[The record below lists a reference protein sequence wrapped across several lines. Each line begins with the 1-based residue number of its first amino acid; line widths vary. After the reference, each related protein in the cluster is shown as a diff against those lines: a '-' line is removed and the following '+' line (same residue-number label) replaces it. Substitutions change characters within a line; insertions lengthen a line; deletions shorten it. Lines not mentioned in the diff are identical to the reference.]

1 MVQRSRFHRS
11 KKNRKNQ
18 YRCTYPTN
26 LSQTKFYLPNP
37 HVYKQISLPRPYHH
51 TGAGKYLVGQRFIA
65 RMDKDRFNVL
75 CTHQTQ
81 AANVAELRGRPTSK
95 VVKFQHSIKKGHNEK
110 SQLDGIKLTLNWF
123 SVLPLEGCNG
133 SIVPTLFWQNLLA
146 SLRPSWRKI

>member
-18 YRCTYPTN
+18 YRCTYPKN

-37 HVYKQISLPRPYHH
+37 HVYKQISHPRPYLH

-81 AANVAELRGRPTSK
+81 AANVAELRGRPASK
-95 VVKFQHSIKKGHNEK
+95 VVKFQHSI
-110 SQLDGIKLTLNWF
+110 
-123 SVLPLEGCNG
+123 
-133 SIVPTLFWQNLLA
+133 
-146 SLRPSWRKI
+146 